1 MSLDSFGAST
11 RPLRRNLCR
20 RRKQILILT
29 FAMTLPQ
36 VALFSKILVA
46 LDGSEYSVKALEFA
60 IDLAKKYQS
69 QLVLIHVVIRQI
81 YAINPP
87 EAGILAGTAIV
98 RELETEG
105 KAILARGE
113 EAAKAQG
120 VSVETR
126 LKQGVPAE
134 ELLHAVADEKVD
146 LIVLG
151 SRGLSQ
157 VKAFLLGSVS
167 DKVSHHAKC
176 SALIV
181 R

>member
-1 MSLDSFGAST
+1 M
-11 RPLRRNLCR
+11 
-20 RRKQILILT
+20 
-29 FAMTLPQ
+29 
-36 VALFSKILVA
+36 FSRILVG
-46 LDGSEYSVKALEFA
+46 LDGSEYSMKALDFA
-60 IDLAKKYQS
+60 IDIAKRYQS
-69 QLVLIHVVIRQI
+69 QLVLIHVVMRQI

-98 RELETEG
+98 RELEAEG
-105 KAILARGE
+105 KAILVKGE
-113 EAAKAQG
+113 ETVRAHDLP
-120 VSVETR
+120 VEAR
-126 LKQGVPAE
+126 LRQGVPAE
-134 ELLHAVADEKVD
+134 ELLRAAADEKVG

-176 SALIV
+176 PTLIV

>member
-1 MSLDSFGAST
+1 
-11 RPLRRNLCR
+11 
-20 RRKQILILT
+20 
-29 FAMTLPQ
+29 
-36 VALFSKILVA
+36 LVG
-46 LDGSEYSVKALEFA
+46 LDGSEYSLKALGFA
-60 IDLAKKYQS
+60 VDLAKKYSS
-69 QLVLIHVVIRQI
+69 QLVLVHVVLRQI

-98 RELETEG
+98 RELEAEG
-105 KAILARGE
+105 KAILAKGE
-113 EAAKAQG
+113 ETVKAQG
-120 VSVETR
+120 LPVEVR
-126 LKQGVPAE
+126 LRQGVPAE
-134 ELLHAVADEKVD
+134 ELLRAAADEKAD

-176 SALIV
+176 PTLIV

>member
-1 MSLDSFGAST
+1 M
-11 RPLRRNLCR
+11 
-20 RRKQILILT
+20 
-29 FAMTLPQ
+29 
-36 VALFSKILVA
+36 FSRILVG
-46 LDGSEYSVKALEFA
+46 LDGSDYSLRALDFA

-69 QLVLIHVVIRQI
+69 QLVLVHVVMRQI

-105 KAILARGE
+105 KTILTQGE
-113 EAAKAQG
+113 EKVKAQG
-120 VSVETR
+120 LPVEAR
-126 LKQGVPAE
+126 LRQGVPAE
-134 ELLHAVADEKVD
+134 ELLRAAADEKVD
-146 LIVLG
+146 LMVLG

-157 VKAFLLGSVS
+157 VRAFLLGSVS

-176 SALIV
+176 PTLII

>member
-1 MSLDSFGAST
+1 
-11 RPLRRNLCR
+11 
-20 RRKQILILT
+20 
-29 FAMTLPQ
+29 
-36 VALFSKILVA
+36 LFSRILVG
-46 LDGSEYSVKALEFA
+46 LDGSDYSLRALDFA

-69 QLVLIHVVIRQI
+69 QLVLVHVVMRQI

-105 KAILARGE
+105 KTILTQGE
-113 EAAKAQG
+113 EKVKAQG
-120 VSVETR
+120 LPVEAR
-126 LKQGVPAE
+126 LRQGVPAE
-134 ELLHAVADEKVD
+134 ELLRAAADEKAD
-146 LIVLG
+146 LMVLG

-157 VKAFLLGSVS
+157 VRAFLLGSVS

-176 SALIV
+176 PTLII

>member
-1 MSLDSFGAST
+1 MVG
-11 RPLRRNLCR
+11 
-20 RRKQILILT
+20 
-29 FAMTLPQ
+29 
-36 VALFSKILVA
+36 
-46 LDGSEYSVKALEFA
+46 LDGSEYSLKALEFA
-60 IDLAKKYQS
+60 VDLAKKYSS
-69 QLVLIHVVIRQI
+69 QLVLVHVVMRQI

-98 RELETEG
+98 RELEAEG
-105 KAILARGE
+105 KSILAKGVE
-113 EAAKAQG
+113 TVKAQG
-120 VSVETR
+120 LPVEAR
-126 LKQGVPAE
+126 LRQGVPAE
-134 ELLHAVADEKVD
+134 ELLRAAVNEKAD

-176 SALIV
+176 PTLIV

>member
-1 MSLDSFGAST
+1 
-11 RPLRRNLCR
+11 
-20 RRKQILILT
+20 
-29 FAMTLPQ
+29 
-36 VALFSKILVA
+36 LFSRILVG
-46 LDGSEYSVKALEFA
+46 LDGSDYSLKALDFA
-60 IDLAKKYQS
+60 MDLAKKYQS
-69 QLVLIHVVIRQI
+69 QLVLVHVVMRQI

-98 RELETEG
+98 RELEAEG
-105 KAILARGE
+105 KVILAKGE
-113 EAAKAQG
+113 ETVKAQG
-120 VSVETR
+120 LPVVTR
-126 LKQGVPAE
+126 LRQGVPAE
-134 ELLHAVADEKVD
+134 EILRAAADERAD

-176 SALIV
+176 PTLIV

>member
-1 MSLDSFGAST
+1 M
-11 RPLRRNLCR
+11 
-20 RRKQILILT
+20 
-29 FAMTLPQ
+29 
-36 VALFSKILVA
+36 FSRILVG
-46 LDGSEYSVKALEFA
+46 LDGSDYSLRALDFA

-69 QLVLIHVVIRQI
+69 QLVLVHVVMRQI

-105 KAILARGE
+105 KTILTQGE
-113 EAAKAQG
+113 EKVKAQG
-120 VSVETR
+120 LPVEAR
-126 LKQGVPAE
+126 LRQGVPAE
-134 ELLHAVADEKVD
+134 ELLRAAADEKVD
-146 LIVLG
+146 LMVLG

-157 VKAFLLGSVS
+157 VRAFLLGSVS

-176 SALIV
+176 PTLIV

>member
-1 MSLDSFGAST
+1 M
-11 RPLRRNLCR
+11 
-20 RRKQILILT
+20 
-29 FAMTLPQ
+29 
-36 VALFSKILVA
+36 FSRILVG
-46 LDGSEYSVKALEFA
+46 LDGSEYSLKALEFA
-60 IDLAKKYQS
+60 IDLAKKYGS
-69 QLVLIHVVIRQI
+69 HLVLVHVVIRQI

-98 RELETEG
+98 RELEAEG
-105 KAILARGE
+105 KAVLAKGKETVKARG
-113 EAAKAQG
+113 
-120 VSVETR
+120 VPVEVR
-126 LKQGVPAE
+126 LRQGVPAE
-134 ELLHAVADEKVD
+134 ELLRAAAEEEAD

-176 SALIV
+176 PTLIV

>member
-1 MSLDSFGAST
+1 M
-11 RPLRRNLCR
+11 
-20 RRKQILILT
+20 
-29 FAMTLPQ
+29 
-36 VALFSKILVA
+36 A
-46 LDGSEYSVKALEFA
+46 LDGSEFSLKALEFA
-60 IDLAKKYQS
+60 IDIAKKYQS
-69 QLVLIHVVIRQI
+69 QLILVHVVIRQI

-98 RELETEG
+98 RELEAEG
-105 KAILARGE
+105 KAVLAKGE
-113 EAAKAQG
+113 ETVKAQRIP
-120 VSVETR
+120 VETR

-134 ELLHAVADEKVD
+134 ELLHAAADEKVD

-176 SALIV
+176 PALIV

>member
-1 MSLDSFGAST
+1 
-11 RPLRRNLCR
+11 
-20 RRKQILILT
+20 
-29 FAMTLPQ
+29 
-36 VALFSKILVA
+36 LFSKILVA
-46 LDGSEYSVKALEFA
+46 LDGSEFSLKALDFA

-69 QLVLIHVVIRQI
+69 QLILTHVVIRQI

-98 RELETEG
+98 RELEAEG

-113 EAAKAQG
+113 ETVKAQG
-120 VSVETR
+120 IPVETR
-126 LKQGVPAE
+126 LRQGVPAE
-134 ELLHAVADEKVD
+134 ELLRAVADEKVD

-176 SALIV
+176 PALIV

>member
-1 MSLDSFGAST
+1 M
-11 RPLRRNLCR
+11 
-20 RRKQILILT
+20 
-29 FAMTLPQ
+29 
-36 VALFSKILVA
+36 FSRILVG
-46 LDGSEYSVKALEFA
+46 LDGSDYSLRALDFA

-69 QLVLIHVVIRQI
+69 QLVLVHVVMRQI

-105 KAILARGE
+105 KTILTQGE
-113 EAAKAQG
+113 EKVKAQG
-120 VSVETR
+120 LPVEAR
-126 LKQGVPAE
+126 LRQGVPAE
-134 ELLHAVADEKVD
+134 ELLRAAADEKAD
-146 LIVLG
+146 LMVLG

-157 VKAFLLGSVS
+157 VRAFLLGSVS

-176 SALIV
+176 PILIV

>member
-1 MSLDSFGAST
+1 M
-11 RPLRRNLCR
+11 
-20 RRKQILILT
+20 
-29 FAMTLPQ
+29 
-36 VALFSKILVA
+36 FSRILVA
-46 LDGSEYSVKALEFA
+46 LDGSEYSLKALGFA

-69 QLVLIHVVIRQI
+69 QLVLVHVVMRQI

-98 RELETEG
+98 RELEAEG
-105 KAILARGE
+105 KAILAKGE
-113 EAAKAQG
+113 ETVKAQG
-120 VSVETR
+120 LLVEAR
-126 LKQGVPAE
+126 MRQGVPAE
-134 ELLHAVADEKVD
+134 ELLRAAVDEKVD

-157 VKAFLLGSVS
+157 VRAFLLGSVS

-176 SALIV
+176 PVLIV

>member
-1 MSLDSFGAST
+1 M
-11 RPLRRNLCR
+11 
-20 RRKQILILT
+20 
-29 FAMTLPQ
+29 
-36 VALFSKILVA
+36 FSKILVG
-46 LDGSEYSVKALEFA
+46 LDGSDYSLKALEFA
-60 IDLAKKYQS
+60 LDLAKKYSS
-69 QLVLIHVVIRQI
+69 QLVLVHVVMRQI

-98 RELETEG
+98 RELEAEG
-105 KAILARGE
+105 KSILAKGVE
-113 EAAKAQG
+113 TVKAQG
-120 VSVETR
+120 LPVEAR
-126 LKQGVPAE
+126 LRQGVPAE
-134 ELLHAVADEKVD
+134 ELLRAAADEKAD

-176 SALIV
+176 PTLIV

>member
-1 MSLDSFGAST
+1 M
-11 RPLRRNLCR
+11 
-20 RRKQILILT
+20 
-29 FAMTLPQ
+29 
-36 VALFSKILVA
+36 FSRILVA
-46 LDGSEYSVKALEFA
+46 LDGSEYSVKALECA
-60 IDLAKKYQS
+60 IDLAKKYRS
-69 QLVLIHVVIRQI
+69 QLVLVHVVIRQI

-105 KAILARGE
+105 KAILAKGE
-113 EAAKAQG
+113 DAAKSQG
-120 VSVETR
+120 IPVETR
-126 LKQGVPAE
+126 LRQGVPAE
-134 ELLHAVADEKVD
+134 ELLHAATDEKAD

-167 DKVSHHAKC
+167 DKVSHHARC
-176 SALIV
+176 SALII

>member
-1 MSLDSFGAST
+1 
-11 RPLRRNLCR
+11 
-20 RRKQILILT
+20 
-29 FAMTLPQ
+29 
-36 VALFSKILVA
+36 LFSRILVA
-46 LDGSEYSVKALEFA
+46 LDGSDYSLRALDFA

-69 QLVLIHVVIRQI
+69 QLVLVHVVIRQI

-105 KAILARGE
+105 KTILTQGE
-113 EAAKAQG
+113 EKVKAQG
-120 VSVETR
+120 LPVEAR
-126 LKQGVPAE
+126 LRQGVPAE
-134 ELLHAVADEKVD
+134 ELLRAAADEKVD
-146 LIVLG
+146 LMVLG

-157 VKAFLLGSVS
+157 VRAFLLGSVS

-176 SALIV
+176 PTLIV

>member
-1 MSLDSFGAST
+1 
-11 RPLRRNLCR
+11 
-20 RRKQILILT
+20 
-29 FAMTLPQ
+29 
-36 VALFSKILVA
+36 LFSRILVG
-46 LDGSEYSVKALEFA
+46 LDGSEYSLKALDFA
-60 IDLAKKYQS
+60 VDLAKKYSS
-69 QLVLIHVVIRQI
+69 QLVLVHVVMRQI

-98 RELETEG
+98 RELEAEG
-105 KAILARGE
+105 KSILAKGVE
-113 EAAKAQG
+113 TVKAQ
-120 VSVETR
+120 VLPVEAR
-126 LKQGVPAE
+126 LRQGVPAE
-134 ELLHAVADEKVD
+134 ELLRAAVDEKAD

-176 SALIV
+176 PTLIV

>member
-1 MSLDSFGAST
+1 M
-11 RPLRRNLCR
+11 
-20 RRKQILILT
+20 
-29 FAMTLPQ
+29 
-36 VALFSKILVA
+36 A
-46 LDGSEYSVKALEFA
+46 LDGSEFSLKALEFA
-60 IDLAKKYQS
+60 IDIAKKYQS
-69 QLVLIHVVIRQI
+69 QLILVHVVIRQI

-98 RELETEG
+98 RELEAEG
-105 KAILARGE
+105 KAILAKGE
-113 EAAKAQG
+113 ETVKAQRIP
-120 VSVETR
+120 VETR

-134 ELLHAVADEKVD
+134 ELLHAAADEKVD

-176 SALIV
+176 PALIV

>member
-1 MSLDSFGAST
+1 
-11 RPLRRNLCR
+11 
-20 RRKQILILT
+20 
-29 FAMTLPQ
+29 
-36 VALFSKILVA
+36 LFSRILVG
-46 LDGSEYSVKALEFA
+46 LDGSDYSVKALNFA

-69 QLVLIHVVIRQI
+69 QLLLVHVVMRQI

-98 RELETEG
+98 RELEAEG
-105 KAILARGE
+105 KAILAKGE
-113 EAAKAQG
+113 ETARAQG
-120 VSVETR
+120 VSVEIR
-126 LKQGVPAE
+126 LRQGVPAE
-134 ELLHAVADEKVD
+134 ELLRAAAEEKAD
-146 LIVLG
+146 LMVLG

-176 SALIV
+176 PVLIV

>member
-1 MSLDSFGAST
+1 LLS
-11 RPLRRNLCR
+11 R
-20 RRKQILILT
+20 
-29 FAMTLPQ
+29 
-36 VALFSKILVA
+36 ILVG
-46 LDGSEYSVKALEFA
+46 LDGSDYSLKALEFA

-69 QLVLIHVVIRQI
+69 QLVLVHVVMRQI

-87 EAGILAGTAIV
+87 EAGVLAGTAIV
-98 RELETEG
+98 RELEAEG
-105 KAILARGE
+105 KVILAKGE
-113 EAAKAQG
+113 ETVKAQG
-120 VSVETR
+120 VPVVPR
-126 LKQGVPAE
+126 LREGVPAE
-134 ELLHAVADEKVD
+134 ELLRAAVEEKAD

-176 SALIV
+176 PTLIV

>member
-1 MSLDSFGAST
+1 M
-11 RPLRRNLCR
+11 
-20 RRKQILILT
+20 
-29 FAMTLPQ
+29 
-36 VALFSKILVA
+36 FSRILVG
-46 LDGSEYSVKALEFA
+46 LDGSDYSLKALDLA

-69 QLVLIHVVIRQI
+69 QIVLVHVVMRQI

-87 EAGILAGTAIV
+87 EAGVLAGTAIV
-98 RELETEG
+98 RELEADG
-105 KAILARGE
+105 KAILAKGE
-113 EAAKAQG
+113 EAVKAQG
-120 VSVETR
+120 VLVETR

-134 ELLHAVADEKVD
+134 ELLRTAADEKVD

-157 VKAFLLGSVS
+157 VKAFFLGSVS

-176 SALIV
+176 PTLIV

>member
-1 MSLDSFGAST
+1 M
-11 RPLRRNLCR
+11 
-20 RRKQILILT
+20 
-29 FAMTLPQ
+29 
-36 VALFSKILVA
+36 FSRILVG
-46 LDGSEYSVKALEFA
+46 LDGSEYSLKALEFA
-60 IDLAKKYQS
+60 IDLAKKYSS
-69 QLVLIHVVIRQI
+69 QLVLVHVVMRQI

-98 RELETEG
+98 RELEAEG
-105 KAILARGE
+105 KAILAKGE
-113 EAAKAQG
+113 ETVKAQG
-120 VSVETR
+120 LPVQAR
-126 LKQGVPAE
+126 LRQGVPAE
-134 ELLHAVADEKVD
+134 ELLRAATDEKAD

-176 SALIV
+176 PTLIV

>member
-1 MSLDSFGAST
+1 M
-11 RPLRRNLCR
+11 
-20 RRKQILILT
+20 
-29 FAMTLPQ
+29 
-36 VALFSKILVA
+36 A
-46 LDGSEYSVKALEFA
+46 LDGSEFSLNALEFA

-69 QLVLIHVVIRQI
+69 RLILVHVVIRQI

-98 RELETEG
+98 RELEAEG
-105 KAILARGE
+105 KAILAKGE
-113 EAAKAQG
+113 EIVKAQ
-120 VSVETR
+120 SIPVETR

-134 ELLHAVADEKVD
+134 ELLHAAADEKVD

-176 SALIV
+176 PALIV